1 MVKKHNRT
9 KRRIHK
15 KRRTNKSGGFSPWG
29 SAKRLGRRIKRSAK
43 KFGRKVTGDPNYRFG
58 DITKKLVKTGDLEKG
73 LDFVEYLA
81 TIAGRPDIA
90 LMINRIKQEVSN
102 QRARMET
109 IIQSSTLSNQP
120 LSNQPLSMV
129 ANRCSNPS
137 MPSSSPER
145 VNEWLNAQQSSRM
158 LSQSSGYS
166 PTYQSN
172 PLLDPWKTN

>member
-1 MVKKHNRT
+1 
-9 KRRIHK
+9 
-15 KRRTNKSGGFSPWG
+15 
-29 SAKRLGRRIKRSAK
+29 
-43 KFGRKVTGDPNYRFG
+43 
-58 DITKKLVKTGDLEKG
+58 
-73 LDFVEYLA
+73 
-81 TIAGRPDIA
+81 
-90 LMINRIKQEVSN
+90 
-102 QRARMET
+102 MET
-109 IIQSSTLSNQP
+109 IMQSATPSNQP
-120 LSNQPLSMV
+120 LSNQPLSRV

>member
-29 SAKRLGRRIKRSAK
+29 SAKRLGRRVRRSAK
-43 KFGRKVTGDPNYRFG
+43 KFGRKVTGNPNYRFG

-102 QRARMET
+102 QRVRMET
-109 IIQSSTLSNQP
+109 IIQSSTS
-120 LSNQPLSMV
+120 SNQPLSMV

-137 MPSSSPER
+137 MPSSSPAR
-145 VNEWLNAQQSSRM
+145 VNEWLNAQQSSRR
-158 LSQSSGYS
+158 LNSSSGYS